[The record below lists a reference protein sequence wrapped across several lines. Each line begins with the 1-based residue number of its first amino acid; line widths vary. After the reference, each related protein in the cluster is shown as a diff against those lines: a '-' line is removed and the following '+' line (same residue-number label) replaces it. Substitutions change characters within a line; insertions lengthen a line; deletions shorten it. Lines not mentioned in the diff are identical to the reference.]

1 MLDTSY
7 PGNKAEVEFRVTI
20 QFSLLLL
27 DMKVRPQ
34 LTLVSVQVDLLP
46 YFRIPWCKQI
56 FRWMHPASLPGP
68 LPSVGSTNLIFPPY
82 YLQIQTWDKYFYPW
96 TIIKKITTPR
106 HTKCVYVFVCMSD
119 HINWFD
125 FRSESFFPGKVG
137 FPS

>member
-46 YFRIPWCKQI
+46 YFRIP
-56 FRWMHPASLPGP
+56 
-68 LPSVGSTNLIFPPY
+68 
-82 YLQIQTWDKYFYPW
+82 
-96 TIIKKITTPR
+96 
-106 HTKCVYVFVCMSD
+106 
-119 HINWFD
+119 
-125 FRSESFFPGKVG
+125 
-137 FPS
+137 